1 MFVRPDS
8 NTIGGNLWFYFKVEN
23 RVKGQQI
30 KVNIV
35 NLTKRNALY
44 S

>member
-8 NTIGGNLWFYFKVEN
+8 NTIGGNLWFYFKVGN
-23 RVKGQQI
+23 KVKEQHI
-30 KVNIV
+30 KLNIV

-44 S
+44 L